1 MFLWSE
7 CIAVVHTVVVV
18 AGSNHDVSASTSVH
32 YGGAR
37 MFVDDVL
44 CARWASWAYALDDQD
59 L

>member
-44 CARWASWAYALDDQD
+44 CAR
-59 L
+59 